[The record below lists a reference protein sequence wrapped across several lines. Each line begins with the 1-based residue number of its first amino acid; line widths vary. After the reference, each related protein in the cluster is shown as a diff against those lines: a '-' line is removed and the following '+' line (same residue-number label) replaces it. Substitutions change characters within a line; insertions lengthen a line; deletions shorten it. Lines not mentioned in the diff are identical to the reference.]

1 MRSPLYL
8 EYFNGKERTP
18 LEEVK
23 VTYSCTLCNLDFK
36 KKSALIRHNKNIHDA
51 FYQTEK
57 GEKRKTDD
65 LSDDLIEKSKK
76 RLKTSFG
83 TKRKALNEISFIPK
97 KSKKMTKINASYDS
111 YYK

>member
-1 MRSPLYL
+1 MRPPLYL
-8 EYFNGKERTP
+8 EYSNEKERTP
-18 LEEVK
+18 LEEMK
-23 VTYSCTLCNLDFK
+23 ITYSCTLCNLDFK
-36 KKSALIRHNKNIHDA
+36 KKSSHIRHNKNIHDA

-65 LSDDLIEKSKK
+65 LSEESKK

-83 TKRKALNEISFIPK
+83 TKRKALDEISFIPK
-97 KSKKMTKINASYDS
+97 KSKKMSKINASYDS